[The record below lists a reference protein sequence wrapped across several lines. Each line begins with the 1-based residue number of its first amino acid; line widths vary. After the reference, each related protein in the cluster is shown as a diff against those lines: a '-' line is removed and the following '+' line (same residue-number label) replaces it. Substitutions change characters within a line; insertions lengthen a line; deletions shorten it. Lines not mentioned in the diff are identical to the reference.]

1 MTEYRI
7 KKVTNDINV
16 RYYPQRKVLWWWSN
30 LISASPCNGDGG
42 YGTLEGAQK
51 ALCNYLKEP
60 FPSVEY
66 LKFDPAKD
74 CK

>member
-7 KKVTNDINV
+7 KKVTWGDSTA
-16 RYYPQRKVLWWWSN
+16 YHPQKKFGWFWFDMGKTG
-30 LISASPCNGDGG
+30 NGFAT
-42 YGTLEGAQK
+42 YEHAQK
-51 ALCNYLKEP
+51 AVCDYLKYLEEP

-66 LKFDPAKD
+66 LEFDPAKD

>member
-7 KKVTNDINV
+7 KKVTWGDLTAYHPQEKFGWFWFDMY
-16 RYYPQRKVLWWWSN
+16 RYGFATY
-30 LISASPCNGDGG
+30 
-42 YGTLEGAQK
+42 EHAQE
-51 ALCNYLKEP
+51 ALCNYLKYLKEP

-66 LKFDPAKD
+66 LEFDPAKD

>member
-7 KKVTNDINV
+7 KKVTWGDATAYHPQEKFGWFWFDMY
-16 RYYPQRKVLWWWSN
+16 RYGFDTY
-30 LISASPCNGDGG
+30 
-42 YGTLEGAQK
+42 EHAQE
-51 ALCNYLKEP
+51 AICNYLKEP

-66 LKFDPAKD
+66 LEFDPAKN